1 MTKQELIGDTIRT
14 YFRDEKISLTSVA
27 DILGVTLPAVTNLLN
42 GKRNFGIN
50 TAQKWHEAF
59 GFSETFLRTGEGSLL
74 GTMPIPVEDSSVLPG
89 KVIPFFDVEAAAGQ
103 QYGMDMVAKSSAI
116 AMIEIGNVLNDSE
129 MAIRVYGN
137 SMVPNYPAG
146 CVIGVKKATDSFIV
160 PGHVY
165 VVETADNRYL
175 KRLYYSKDKKALRC
189 ISDNTMLHESG
200 SMKGEYIYPEFEIPL
215 AEVKAKWQVVGVIK
229 RNLM

>member
-1 MTKQELIGDTIRT
+1 MDNKQETLNKVFQILKERGLARNKKEFAAMLGVEYTGLVSAMNGNSR
-14 YFRDEKISLTSVA
+14 SLTDSLVVKA
-27 DILGVTLPAVTNLLN
+27 TALLN
-42 GKRNFGIN
+42 TDK
-50 TAQKWHEAF
+50 TPAPQPED
-59 GFSETFLRTGEGSLL
+59 GSILQ
-74 GTMPIPVEDSSVLPG
+74 G
-89 KVIPFFDVEAAAGQ
+89 KVIPFYDSEAAAGR
-103 QYGMDMVAKSSAI
+103 QYGMDMTARSSAI
-116 AMIEIGNVLNDSE
+116 ALIEIGNVLSDSE
-129 MAIRVYGN
+129 VAIRVYGN

-146 CVIGVKKATDSFIV
+146 CVIGVKITHETFIV

-189 ISDNTMLHESG
+189 ISDNTMTHESG

-215 AEVKAKWQVVGVIK
+215 GEVKRMWQVVGVIK

>member
-1 MTKQELIGDTIRT
+1 MGNKQETINRI
-14 YFRDEKISLTSVA
+14 FQELKEKGMVRNKKEFAALLGVEYTNLVAAMNGSERSLT
-27 DILGVTLPAVTNLLN
+27 D
-42 GKRNFGIN
+42 
-50 TAQKWHEAF
+50 
-59 GFSETFLRTGEGSLL
+59 SLL
-74 GTMPIPVEDSSVLPG
+74 AKAIALPNTINERITQADGNVLPG
-89 KVIPFFDVEAAAGQ
+89 KVIPFYDADVAAGT
-103 QYGMDMVAKSSAI
+103 QYGVDMTARASAM
-116 AMIEIGNVLNDSE
+116 ALIEIGNVLNDSE
-129 MAIRVYGN
+129 VAIRVYGN

>member
-50 TAQKWHEAF
+50 TAQKWHDAF

-74 GTMPIPVEDSSVLPG
+74 GKLPAPVDDGSVLPG

-103 QYGMDMVAKSSAI
+103 QYGMDMVAKSAAI